1 MITAVV
7 LLTGDASL
15 EIAQKDF
22 TKLGFEVTP
31 VEGGSLLIS
40 GQESMFA
47 RQFGAKIE
55 SDPMGGVL
63 VESEYA
69 CSRKL
74 PLNELSNSMQDYVIA
89 IEFEEPI
96 EFGPVDF

>member
-22 TKLGFEVTP
+22 TDLGFEVTP

-40 GQESMFA
+40 GQESLFN

-55 SDPMGGVL
+55 SDSKGGVF
-63 VESEYA
+63 VDSEVSY
-69 CSRKL
+69 SRKL
-74 PLNELSNSMQDYVIA
+74 PLSELSSNMQDYVIA